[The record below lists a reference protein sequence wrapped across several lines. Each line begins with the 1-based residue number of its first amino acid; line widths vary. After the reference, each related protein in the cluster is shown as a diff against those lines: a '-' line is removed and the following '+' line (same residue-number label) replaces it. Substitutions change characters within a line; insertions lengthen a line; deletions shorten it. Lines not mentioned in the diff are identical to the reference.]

1 MPRSVD
7 SAAPVT
13 LASLIQPLESL
24 GFTLNEARAY
34 AALLQRG
41 ASTGYEVG
49 QHANIPRSAV
59 YGVLRKLVQ
68 TGAARSVA
76 PRDGEPERFVATPT
90 DSLLAVLR
98 KRFDGTAT
106 QLEEAARR
114 LETTPDSPDVY
125 GVRGYLRVMEEAERL
140 IVTAK
145 KQLVISGW
153 PREIEQLMPEL
164 AKAKKRRVYTVIF
177 SHAALSEELPGEIF
191 SYGLAEEDLE
201 AFWKHRLVVVSDDSR
216 TLVGATEKGVV
227 DNAVISMTAAIAELA
242 TSQIALDITLLA
254 QRTKR
259 DVEPVMAKML
269 GHRVGS
275 LDALLARKS
284 KKRA

>member
-1 MPRSVD
+1 
-7 SAAPVT
+7 VT
-13 LASLIQPLESL
+13 IGTLIPHLEDL

-49 QHANIPRSAV
+49 QHAGIPRSAV

-68 TGAARSVA
+68 TGAARSMA
-76 PRDGEPERFVATPT
+76 ARDGEPERFVATPPEGVIA
-90 DSLLAVLR
+90 LLK
-98 KRFDGTAT
+98 KRFDASAGA
-106 QLEEAARR
+106 LEEAAQR
-114 LETTPDSPDVY
+114 LDTTPDSPDVY

-140 IVTAK
+140 VVTAK
-145 KQLVISGW
+145 TQLVISGW
-153 PREIEQLMPEL
+153 PRELAQLAPEL
-164 AKAKKRRVYTVIF
+164 RKAHKRKVYVVIF
-177 SHAALSEELPGEIF
+177 SHAALPDDLPGQVF
-191 SYGLAEEDLE
+191 SYGVAESDLE
-201 AFWKHRLVVVSDDSR
+201 AFWKHRLVVVSDDAR
-216 TLVGATEKGVV
+216 TLVGATEQGVQ
-227 DNAVISMTAAIAELA
+227 DGAVVSATAAIAELA

-254 QRTKR
+254 QRQKE

-284 KKRA
+284 GKKRPPA

>member
-1 MPRSVD
+1 MTI
-7 SAAPVT
+7 AT
-13 LASLIQPLESL
+13 LIPPLEDL

-49 QHANIPRSAV
+49 QHAGIPRSAV

-68 TGAARSVA
+68 TGAARSMA
-76 PRDGEPERFVATPT
+76 ARDGEPERFVATPPEGLVA
-90 DSLLAVLR
+90 LLK
-98 KRFDGTAT
+98 KRFEASAGA
-106 QLEEAARR
+106 LEDAAQR
-114 LETTPDSPDVY
+114 LDTTPDSPDVY

-140 IVTAK
+140 VVTAK
-145 KQLVISGW
+145 TQLVISGW
-153 PREIEQLMPEL
+153 PRELAQLAPEL
-164 AKAKKRRVYTVIF
+164 RKANKRKVFVVIF
-177 SHAALSEELPGEIF
+177 SHAALPEDLPGHVF
-191 SYGLAEEDLE
+191 SYGVGESDLE
-201 AFWKHRLVVVSDDSR
+201 AFWKHRLVVVSDDAR
-216 TLVGATEKGVV
+216 TLVGATEQGVA
-227 DNAVISMTAAIAELA
+227 DGAVVSATAAIAELA

-254 QRTKR
+254 QRQKQ

-284 KKRA
+284 AKKR

>member
-1 MPRSVD
+1 MTIG
-7 SAAPVT
+7 T
-13 LASLIQPLESL
+13 LIPPLEDL

-49 QHANIPRSAV
+49 QHAGIPRSAV

-68 TGAARSVA
+68 TGAARSMPA
-76 PRDGEPERFVATPT
+76 RDGEPERFVGTPPEGLVA
-90 DSLLAVLR
+90 LLK
-98 KRFDGTAT
+98 KRFEQSAHALEDAAQRLDTA
-106 QLEEAARR
+106 
-114 LETTPDSPDVY
+114 PDSPDVY

-140 IVTAK
+140 LVTAK
-145 KQLVISGW
+145 SQLVISGW
-153 PREIEQLMPEL
+153 PRELAQLSAEL
-164 AKAKKRRVYTVIF
+164 RKAHKRKVYIVLF
-177 SHAALSEELPGEIF
+177 SHASLPADLPGNVF
-191 SYGLAEEDLE
+191 SYGVDEKDLE
-201 AFWKHRLVVVSDDSR
+201 SFWKHRLVVVADDAR
-216 TLVGATEKGVV
+216 TLVGATEQGVQ
-227 DNAVISMTAAIAELA
+227 DGAVVSATAAIAELA

-254 QRTKR
+254 QRQKL

-284 KKRA
+284 PKKR

>member
-1 MPRSVD
+1 MTI
-7 SAAPVT
+7 AT
-13 LASLIQPLESL
+13 LIPPLEDL

-49 QHANIPRSAV
+49 QHAGIPRSAV

-68 TGAARSVA
+68 TGAARSMA
-76 PRDGEPERFVATPT
+76 ARDGEPERFVATPPEGLVA
-90 DSLLAVLR
+90 LLK
-98 KRFDGTAT
+98 KRFEASAGA
-106 QLEEAARR
+106 LEDAAQR
-114 LETTPDSPDVY
+114 LDTTPDSPDVY

-140 IVTAK
+140 VVTAK
-145 KQLVISGW
+145 TQLVISGW
-153 PREIEQLMPEL
+153 PRELSQLAPEL
-164 AKAKKRRVYTVIF
+164 RKANKRKVFVVIF
-177 SHAALSEELPGEIF
+177 SHAALPDDLPGHVF
-191 SYGLAEEDLE
+191 SYGVGEGDLE
-201 AFWKHRLVVVSDDSR
+201 AFWKHRLVVVSDDAR
-216 TLVGATEKGVV
+216 TLVGATEQGVS
-227 DNAVISMTAAIAELA
+227 DGAVVSATAAIAELA

-254 QRTKR
+254 QRQKQ

-284 KKRA
+284 GKKR